1 LIIGGPGC
9 LEMRCLEDLL
19 RGFYRRASF
28 DARIEPPAIVKLL
41 KVLRLVP
48 SQANLQPWEI
58 VVVDDDRVK
67 ERVFEAALDP
77 LLRENG
83 ELKPA
88 WIKRA
93 PVLLVVCADVDRVTR
108 RYGSRGREFA
118 LQDAFAAALMVVL
131 KALELGYMPGIV
143 REFDVNRLREAV
155 NAPES
160 LEPVAIIALGTP
172 GGEIEIAK
180 PSLDVEDF
188 VHYNAW
194 GRELWT

>member
-1 LIIGGPGC
+1 
-9 LEMRCLEDLL
+9 
-19 RGFYRRASF
+19 
-28 DARIEPPAIVKLL
+28 
-41 KVLRLVP
+41 VP